1 MESEHVFQAED
12 AQIRFDYSISKKA
25 RHAVPEPT
33 QGLMT
38 RVRIVQH
45 TVLPLSNVNL

>member
-1 MESEHVFQAED
+1 MESENVFGIQDAEF
-12 AQIRFDYSISKKA
+12 RFDYSISKKA
-25 RHAVPEPT
+25 GREGPEPT

-45 TVLPLSNVNL
+45 TVLLSSNINL